1 MGSRIHLSR
10 TQGSIGARTI
20 TSNGDLKMDIAKFV
34 LFIVACAFEFGLAV
48 FLFRDQIFG
57 QTDASESEKA
67 VNLT

>member
-1 MGSRIHLSR
+1 
-10 TQGSIGARTI
+10 
-20 TSNGDLKMDIAKFV
+20 MDIAKFV

-48 FLFRDQIFG
+48 FLFRDQLFT